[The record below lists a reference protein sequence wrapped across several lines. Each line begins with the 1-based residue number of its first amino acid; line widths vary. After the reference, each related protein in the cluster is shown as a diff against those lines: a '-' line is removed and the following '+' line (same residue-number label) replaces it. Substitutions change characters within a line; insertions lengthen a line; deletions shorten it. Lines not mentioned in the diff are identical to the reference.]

1 MADLDQTIEELEKE
15 VKAELEEAAHD
26 APTKGSGKADP
37 MPKMKNG
44 EKPEVVPGPTP
55 EKDANMAGKPDASK
69 KMKKDTSAP
78 TKGAVPPEKSDKMKE
93 GFSDDEI
100 RALCHTKDHDCATV
114 VEHPVWGKGKPLHAS
129 HAVPDDDG
137 YVAWYDVTF
146 KHGIE
151 RKVMAEDMKIVKEA
165 HHGSGDKKEEDMEDP
180 EKMTKEKLHAEID
193 KMKEMMKHGNGMKK
207 EKLVAMYKAMEKMV
221 NSNYGEMAHGDKEKD
236 DDEEMDEKL
245 KKEYYKVD
253 VDADVNALTEGE
265 NFSDEFKTK
274 AKTIFEAAVSSKIAS
289 IEDILMKNH
298 NQKLSEAKEDM
309 VDKVDAY
316 LNYVTEEWKKEN
328 ELAIERGLK
337 GEIAEDFITGL
348 KSLFE
353 DHYID
358 VPDEKY
364 DILEAQSL
372 EIDELKQKV
381 NDLMESGKTHSN
393 RIGEL
398 VRESMISEVSKDL
411 TETGK
416 EKFKSLTEDVE
427 FTDEKGFNE
436 KLVTLKNSYFPSQ
449 EKKEEVLSEET
460 NTKEVDSSDAMA
472 AYTAA
477 IQKTHKRAMN

>member
-1 MADLDQTIEELEKE
+1 
-15 VKAELEEAAHD
+15 
-26 APTKGSGKADP
+26 
-37 MPKMKNG
+37 
-44 EKPEVVPGPTP
+44 
-55 EKDANMAGKPDASK
+55 
-69 KMKKDTSAP
+69 
-78 TKGAVPPEKSDKMKE
+78 
-93 GFSDDEI
+93 
-100 RALCHTKDHDCATV
+100 
-114 VEHPVWGKGKPLHAS
+114 
-129 HAVPDDDG
+129 
-137 YVAWYDVTF
+137 
-146 KHGIE
+146 
-151 RKVMAEDMKIVKEA
+151 MAEDMKIVKEA
-165 HHGSGDKKEEDMEDP
+165 HHGSGDGGDDEKKDP
-180 EKMTKEKLHAEID
+180 EKMTKTELAAEMD
-193 KMKEMMKHGNGMKK
+193 KEMKKAKNGKK
-207 EKLVAMYKAMEKMV
+207 EDMVKMV
-221 NSNYGEMAHGDKEKD
+221 NAMKKYDTVSSGYGSEAAHDKDKKD
-236 DDEEMDEKL
+236 DDEEEMDEKL
-245 KKEYYKVD
+245 KKEYYNVN

-472 AYTAA
+472 AYTAVSY
-477 IQKTHKRAMN
+477 THLTLPTS

>member
-1 MADLDQTIEELEKE
+1 MADLDQTIEDLEKE

-26 APTKGSGKADP
+26 APTKGAGKSDP

-44 EKPEVVPGPTP
+44 EKPEEVPGPTP
-55 EKDANMAGKPDASK
+55 EKDANMSGKPDASK
-69 KMKKDTSAP
+69 KVKKDSSAP
-78 TKGAVPPEKSDKMKE
+78 TKGAVPPEKGSKMKE
-93 GFSDDEI
+93 GFTDEEI
-100 RALCHTKDHDCATV
+100 RTLCHTKDHDCATV

-151 RKVMAEDMKIVKEA
+151 RNVMAEDMKILVSET
-165 HHGSGDKKEEDMEDP
+165 HEKEEEKDPKKMKKDELINAMKDMTVD
-180 EKMTKEKLHAEID
+180 KHTKEELIS
-193 KMKEMMKHGNGMKK
+193 MYNGMKK
-207 EKLVAMYKAMEKMV
+207 GMEKPDEDVHM
-221 NSNYGEMAHGDKEKD
+221 DKEKD
-236 DDEEMDEKL
+236 DEEEMDEKI
-245 KKEYYKVD
+245 KEEIYKVN

-289 IEDILMKNH
+289 IEDIMVKSH
-298 NQKLSEAKEDM
+298 NQKLAEAKEDM
-309 VDKVDAY
+309 VDKVDSY

-372 EIDELKQKV
+372 EIDELKKKV

-398 VRESMISEVSKDL
+398 VRESMISEVSSDL

-427 FTDEKGFNE
+427 FTDEKGFKD
-436 KLVTLKNSYFPSQ
+436 KLSTLKNSYFPSEQ
-449 EKKEEVLSEET
+449 KKEEVLSEDT
-460 NTKEVDSSDAMA
+460 STKEIDSSDAMA
-472 AYTAA
+472 AYSAA

>member
-1 MADLDQTIEELEKE
+1 MADLDQTIEDLEKE

-26 APTKGSGKADP
+26 APTKGAGKSDP

-44 EKPEVVPGPTP
+44 EKPEEVPGPTP
-55 EKDANMAGKPDASK
+55 EKDANMSGKPDASK
-69 KMKKDTSAP
+69 KVKKDTSAP
-78 TKGAVPPEKSDKMKE
+78 TKGAVPPEKGSKMKE
-93 GFSDDEI
+93 GFTDEEI
-100 RALCHTKDHDCATV
+100 RTLCHTKDHDCATV

-151 RKVMAEDMKIVKEA
+151 RNVMAEDMKILVSEK
-165 HHGSGDKKEEDMEDP
+165 HHEKAEEKDPKKMKKDELINAMKDMTVDKHTKEELISMY
-180 EKMTKEKLHAEID
+180 
-193 KMKEMMKHGNGMKK
+193 NGMKK
-207 EKLVAMYKAMEKMV
+207 GMEKPDEDVHM
-221 NSNYGEMAHGDKEKD
+221 DKEKD
-236 DDEEMDEKL
+236 DEEEMDEKI
-245 KKEYYKVD
+245 KEEIYKVN

-289 IEDILMKNH
+289 IEDIMVKSH
-298 NQKLSEAKEDM
+298 NQKLAEAKEDM
-309 VDKVDAY
+309 VDKVDSY

-372 EIDELKQKV
+372 EIDELKKRV

-398 VRESMISEVSKDL
+398 VRESMISEVSSDL

-427 FTDEKGFNE
+427 FTDEKGFKD
-436 KLVTLKNSYFPSQ
+436 KLSTLKNSYFPSEQ
-449 EKKEEVLSEET
+449 KKEEVLSEDT
-460 NTKEVDSSDAMA
+460 STKEIDSSDAMA
-472 AYTAA
+472 AYSAA

>member
-44 EKPEVVPGPTP
+44 EKPEEVPGPTP

-78 TKGAVPPEKSDKMKE
+78 TKGAVPPEKSDKIKE

-165 HHGSGDKKEEDMEDP
+165 HHGSGDGGDDEKKDEGKDP
-180 EKMTKEKLHAEID
+180 Q
-193 KMKEMMKHGNGMKK
+193 KMKKDELITAMKDMAGKK
-207 EKLVAMYKAMEKMV
+207 HSKDELVAMYNGMVKGMEG
-221 NSNYGEMAHGDKEKD
+221 SYEGAHDKDKKD
-236 DDEEMDEKL
+236 DEEEMDEKL
-245 KKEYYKVD
+245 KKEYYNVN
-253 VDADVNALTEGE
+253 VDADVKALTEGE